1 RRIRPDVIHTWLTQ
15 MDIVGG
21 AVARVLRVPWVLSE
35 RSAASSYPPVLLNR
49 LRVAA
54 GRRADIVA
62 ANSPG
67 GAEYWQAHGYPA
79 ARIEIVPNFVP
90 TSELDAAPPL
100 DDARV

>member
-1 RRIRPDVIHTWLTQ
+1 
-15 MDIVGG
+15 M
-21 AVARVLRVPWVLSE
+21 LRVPWVLSE

-67 GAEYWQAHGYPA
+67 GAEYWQAHGFPA
-79 ARIEIVPNFVP
+79 VGLV
-90 TSELDAAPPL
+90 
-100 DDARV
+100 V